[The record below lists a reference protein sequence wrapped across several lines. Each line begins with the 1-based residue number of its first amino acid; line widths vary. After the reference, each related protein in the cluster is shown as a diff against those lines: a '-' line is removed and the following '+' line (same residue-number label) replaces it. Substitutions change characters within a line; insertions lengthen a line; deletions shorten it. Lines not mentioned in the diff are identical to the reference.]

1 MLKEALS
8 DRFLQVSVI
17 IFLIAS
23 ILFSYYIYDY
33 GAFGL
38 AFGLPLSEPAK
49 SRAIAIAMNDSWVQS
64 EIYSISTFNN
74 PYPGPPT
81 LIYHVKDVLNTSPF
95 HEVGRKFDR
104 NCTLPAV
111 EIVVGNESEK
121 GTNILAFVDL
131 VQNRVAYIGHVK
143 RADAYGQVPPE
154 DYFNLS
160 IAWTGYRE
168 DEILSEEQKAK
179 VVQLALEDKAV
190 QEQMGGRYY
199 TVDGDVAVKSGGV
212 WRGDGSYVGAYP
224 HVTFTQGTPLNQ
236 PDFQVFVIVD
246 VDRNKVIQSMVGVRT
261 PVFDMPGNTS

>member
-1 MLKEALS
+1 LLS
-8 DRFLQVSVI
+8 SVSLFLV
-17 IFLIAS
+17 AS
-23 ILFSYYIYDY
+23 LLFGYFIYEDS
-33 GAFGL
+33 GIGFAFG
-38 AFGLPLSEPAK
+38 FPLSGPAK
-49 SRAIAIAMNDSWVQS
+49 SRAIAIAMNDSWVQG
-64 EIYSISTFNN
+64 EIYSICTFNN
-74 PYPGPPT
+74 PDPGPPK
-81 LIYHVKDVLNTSPF
+81 LIYHVKDVLNPSTF

-104 NCTLPAV
+104 NHTLPAV

-160 IAWTGYRE
+160 LPWTGYRE
-168 DEILSEEQKAK
+168 DEILSEQQKAK
-179 VVQLALEDKAV
+179 VVRLALEDKAV

-212 WRGDGSYVGAYP
+212 RRGDSSYVGAYP

-236 PDFQVFVIVD
+236 PDFMVFVIVD